1 MSNAIVDTKSFN
13 RLIAQITQMQPVF
26 SSHDTRMTIAG
37 FELPSELYG
46 MLDKSVVI
54 SSEIQWAMAQQST
67 LTSGMGDL
75 IGALPQGIIAQLQ
88 SFCDMTQGSFSYMGE
103 VGFESISTLL
113 DLLLVSELIAKT
125 SAQMLSFMAEGS
137 SGGDSALGTLL
148 GGVGTVAALG
158 SVGWLGSGATAV
170 AGSFPPLAIA
180 LLAVAGVT
188 AAGVGIKNH
197 FDKNR
202 RKEEA
207 QAVTEPIDKL
217 VYSDEERRNVQ
228 NESLIINRT
237 NWQKQMAQYDQPVQK
252 QAGWRQQ
259 MEQSQ
264 ATPSADPTSASE
276 TIIGLLQKLVEKPVS
291 RTVNSD
297 IHISSLTT
305 TATKQ
310 EFEKMLTDLLQEGI
324 PLTP

>member
-26 SSHDTRMTIAG
+26 SGNDTRMTIAG

-67 LTSGMGDL
+67 LTSGMGDM

-88 SFCDMTQGSFSYMGE
+88 SFCDMTQSSFSYMGE

-125 SAQMLSFMAEGS
+125 SAQMLSFMAEGGG
-137 SGGDSALGTLL
+137 GGDNALGTLFGGIGAASGTAGLL
-148 GGVGTVAALG
+148 GISAAAAAGGGPPGMALALLLLAGGLAVGVGVNNYKG
-158 SVGWLGSGATAV
+158 Q
-170 AGSFPPLAIA
+170 
-180 LLAVAGVT
+180 
-188 AAGVGIKNH
+188 K
-197 FDKNR
+197 R
-202 RKEEA
+202 RKETA
-207 QAVTEPIDKL
+207 QTVTEPIDKL
-217 VYSDEERRNVQ
+217 MYSDERRRNGQ
-228 NESLIINRT
+228 HDLLFKNRT
-237 NWQKQMAQYDQPVQK
+237 AWQEQMARYDQPVQK
-252 QAGWRQQ
+252 QANWR
-259 MEQSQ
+259 EQIERSQ
-264 ATPSADPTSASE
+264 ATPSADPTSAAE

>member
-26 SSHDTRMTIAG
+26 SGNDTRMTIAG

-54 SSEIQWAMAQQST
+54 SSEIQWAMSQQST

-88 SFCDMTQGSFSYMGE
+88 SFCDMTQSSFSYMGE

-125 SAQMLSFMAEGS
+125 SAQMLSFMAEG
-137 SGGDSALGTLL
+137 GGKSDGFLSTLSN
-148 GGVGTVAALG
+148 GVGISAVI
-158 SVGWLGSGATAV
+158 GA
-170 AGSFPPLAIA
+170 SFPAFGIP
-180 LLAVAGVT
+180 LLAAAGVA

-202 RKEEA
+202 RKDEA
-207 QAVTEPIDKL
+207 QTVTEPIDKL
-217 VYSDEERRNVQ
+217 MYSDEERRNVQ
-228 NESLIINRT
+228 HESLFKNRT
-237 NWQKQMAQYDQPVQK
+237 AWQKQMAQYDQPVQK
-252 QAGWRQQ
+252 QAGWREQ
-259 MEQSQ
+259 MERSQ
-264 ATPSADPTSASE
+264 ATPSADPTSAAE